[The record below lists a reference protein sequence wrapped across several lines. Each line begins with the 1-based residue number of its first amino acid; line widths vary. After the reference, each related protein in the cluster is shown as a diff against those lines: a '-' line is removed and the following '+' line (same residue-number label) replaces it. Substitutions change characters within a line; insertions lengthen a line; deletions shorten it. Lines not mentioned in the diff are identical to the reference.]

1 MPTGLAELPMGKYDS
16 QRSAHKF
23 LVDHLL
29 SGQPFALK
37 EFLHV
42 TGWTKPGTYKTYLQK
57 QYGGLIESVDGVPL
71 RMNPTE
77 QCRVTEAFRKL
88 IPWRKFRQ
96 QVTQVRHIAT
106 TYEPLKSEVLI
117 YDFLMP
123 LANETHLR
131 TTLDALFYKDTIIA
145 KLRTIDDSK
154 INDHFPRVSGQ
165 SDEKYF
171 GPIIGFIEDH
181 FVGYSI
187 THVDGRFRSVGILN
201 HDEVGRFQQG
211 GERYLID
218 ETTAVTRFIFP
229 YRSEDELKKVQ
240 FLFQELFVR
249 SIIQLADSEEQIWM
263 LENGPQRLVHI
274 WRAPTAD
281 EEDELLSE
289 EE

>member
-1 MPTGLAELPMGKYDS
+1 MGKYDS
-16 QRSAHKF
+16 QRAAHKF

-29 SGQPFALK
+29 SGQPFALR
-37 EFLHV
+37 EFLQA
-42 TGWTKPGTYKTYLQK
+42 TGWTNPKTYKTYLQK
-57 QYGGLIESVDGVPL
+57 QYRGLIENVDGGSL
-71 RMNPTE
+71 RMNPTQ

-96 QVTQVRHIAT
+96 QVTQVRRIAT
-106 TYEPLKSEVLI
+106 SYEPLKSEVLI

-145 KLRTIDDSK
+145 KLRTIAGAK
-154 INDHFPRVSGQ
+154 INSYFPRASGQ
-165 SDEKYF
+165 LDEGYF
-171 GPIIGFIEDH
+171 EPIINFIEDH

-201 HDEVGRFQQG
+201 HDQVGQFEQG

-229 YRSEDELKKVQ
+229 YQSEDELSKIQ

-249 SIIQLADSEEQIWM
+249 SIIQLADNEEQIWM

-274 WRAPTAD
+274 WRAPGVD
-281 EEDELLSE
+281 DEDELLDE

>member
-1 MPTGLAELPMGKYDS
+1 MAKYDS
-16 QRSAHKF
+16 QRAAHKF

-37 EFLHV
+37 EFLQV
-42 TGWTKPGTYKTYLQK
+42 TGWTKPGTYRTYLQK
-57 QYGGLIESVDGVPL
+57 QYGGLIENVDGGPL
-71 RMNPTE
+71 RMRPV
-77 QCRVTEAFRKL
+77 QLCRVTEAFRKL

-96 QVTQVRHIAT
+96 QVTQVRRIAT
-106 TYEPLKSEVLI
+106 SYEPLKSEVLI

-145 KLRTIDDSK
+145 KLRTIDESK
-154 INDHFPRVSGQ
+154 INDYFARAGGQ
-165 SDEKYF
+165 VGEDYF
-171 GPIIGFIEDH
+171 EPIIDFIEDH

-187 THVDGRFRSVGILN
+187 THVDGRFRSVDILS
-201 HDEVGRFQQG
+201 HDEVGRLQQR

-229 YRSEDELKKVQ
+229 YQSEDELSKIQ

-249 SIIQLADSEEQIWM
+249 SIIQLADNEEQIWM

-274 WRAPTAD
+274 WRAPSVD
-281 EEDELLSE
+281 DEDELLDE